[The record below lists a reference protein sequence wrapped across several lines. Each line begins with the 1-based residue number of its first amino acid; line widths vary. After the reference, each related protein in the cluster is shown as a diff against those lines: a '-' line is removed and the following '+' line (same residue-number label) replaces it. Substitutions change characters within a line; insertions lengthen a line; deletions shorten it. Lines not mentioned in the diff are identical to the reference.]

1 MVTLSGSAIG
11 DRCGESGVEVHQVSR
26 AGYFPVTTIA
36 ALVKVIK
43 QNKPDVIQVHLSRD
57 LWVAA
62 AGVMVGG
69 KVPVVFSQQMASSY
83 LKRDVLHR
91 WVWGHVSRVMAL
103 TEEIRNQVIRC
114 TTIADD
120 KVVVLPYGID
130 SDTFQPDSELRVG
143 LRKEYE
149 ISDRQVVFG
158 MVGRLDPGKGQG
170 VFLEALSDFDDD
182 RILGVLIGEE
192 TRGEPG
198 YRKELEAR
206 VAALGLGNRVKFLGY
221 IDDPNG
227 CYPMLDVLVMPSRK
241 ETFGL
246 VLIEAMSFGLPVIAT
261 NAGGVPEIVIDG
273 KTGILV
279 PPGDARALAGA
290 MRTLFEDNELRQEM
304 GHRGRE
310 RAIQHYRLDHHM
322 AQLEMIFRQAAGE
335 LDGQH

>member
-1 MVTLSGSAIG
+1 
-11 DRCGESGVEVHQVSR
+11 
-26 AGYFPVTTIA
+26 
-36 ALVKVIK
+36 
-43 QNKPDVIQVHLSRD
+43 
-57 LWVAA
+57 
-62 AGVMVGG
+62 
-69 KVPVVFSQQMASSY
+69 
-83 LKRDVLHR
+83 
-91 WVWGHVSRVMAL
+91 
-103 TEEIRNQVIRC
+103 
-114 TTIADD
+114 
-120 KVVVLPYGID
+120 VVVLPYGID